1 MPIYAIFVPLN
12 LIIMWSS
19 MELIFLPKKH
29 GHAKDTPT
37 CVSVCCEETIF
48 VYFYFFKSFSFR
60 YVSKDFDRCCYFQ
73 NLKIN
78 INMPIHK

>member
-1 MPIYAIFVPLN
+1 MPRYAIFVPLN

-29 GHAKDTPT
+29 GHAKELLLACQ
-37 CVSVCCEETIF
+37 CVVRKQYLFIF
-48 VYFYFFKSFSFR
+48 IFIKSFSFR
-60 YVSKDFDRCCYFQ
+60 YVSKDFDRFCYFQ